1 MELLACFGI
10 CYGTNYIYHH
20 KISSSNY
27 SKKIRIN
34 SELSPLR
41 QELGSLIG
49 ERIVKQNKY
58 NRMKILEFE
67 IIKKDLIIKYPDIS
81 IIELEKLAN
90 NIVSIKYEDN
100 IYELDMKFKNISDK
114 IKILNDE
121 LNKIEEIEMLEEIKN
136 DKQLQ
141 MFNNDKKSNID
152 IDDYMF

>member
-1 MELLACFGI
+1 MEILACFGI

-27 SKKIRIN
+27 SEKIRIN
-34 SELSPLR
+34 SELSPLHE
-41 QELGSLIG
+41 ELGSLIG

-90 NIVSIKYEDN
+90 NIVSILSL
-100 IYELDMKFKNISDK
+100 IHI
-114 IKILNDE
+114 
-121 LNKIEEIEMLEEIKN
+121 
-136 DKQLQ
+136 
-141 MFNNDKKSNID
+141 
-152 IDDYMF
+152 

>member
-34 SELSPLR
+34 SELLPLY
-41 QELGSLIG
+41 QESTYLNLD
-49 ERIVKQNKY
+49 KY
-58 NRMKILEFE
+58 RKIDKDKKMKMLEFE

-90 NIVSIKYEDN
+90 NIVSIKYEDSL
-100 IYELDMKFKNISDK
+100 YEFDMKFKNINDK
-114 IKILNDE
+114 IKLLKDE
-121 LNKIEEIEMLEEIKN
+121 LNRIEEIEMLEEIN
-136 DKQLQ
+136 NNKQVR
-141 MFNNDKKSNID
+141 MFNNN
-152 IDDYMF
+152 

>member
-1 MELLACFGI
+1 MEILACFGI

-34 SELSPLR
+34 SELSPLYR
-41 QELGSLIG
+41 ESTYLKLD
-49 ERIVKQNKY
+49 KY
-58 NRMKILEFE
+58 RKIDKDKKMKMLEFE

-90 NIVSIKYEDN
+90 NIVSIKYEDSL
-100 IYELDMKFKNISDK
+100 YELDIKLKNINDK
-114 IKILNDE
+114 ITILNNK

-136 DKQLQ
+136 DKQIQ
-141 MFNNDKKSNID
+141 MFNNNKNYLDVDN
-152 IDDYMF
+152 YY

>member
-1 MELLACFGI
+1 MEILACFGI

-41 QELGSLIG
+41 EELGSLIG
-49 ERIVKQNKY
+49 SRIVKQNKY

-67 IIKKDLIIKYPDIS
+67 IIKKDLIIKYPDIA

-100 IYELDMKFKNISDK
+100 VYELDMKFSYK

-121 LNKIEEIEMLEEIKN
+121 RNKIEEIEMLEEIKN
-136 DKQLQ
+136 NKQIQ
-141 MFNNDKKSNID
+141 IFNNNDKNYFD
-152 IDDYMF
+152 VDNYY

>member
-34 SELSPLR
+34 SELSPLYR
-41 QELGSLIG
+41 EFTYLEL
-49 ERIVKQNKY
+49 ERIVKQDKY

-90 NIVSIKYEDN
+90 NIASIKYEDSL
-100 IYELDMKFKNISDK
+100 YELDMKFKNISDK

-136 DKQLQ
+136 NKQLH
-141 MFNNDKKSNID
+141 MFNNN
-152 IDDYMF
+152 

>member
-34 SELSPLR
+34 SELSPLYR
-41 QELGSLIG
+41 EFTYLEL
-49 ERIVKQNKY
+49 ERIVKQDKY

-90 NIVSIKYEDN
+90 NIASIKYEDKL
-100 IYELDMKFKNISDK
+100 YELDMKLNNIKDK
-114 IKILNDE
+114 IKIFNDE

-136 DKQLQ
+136 DKQIQ
-141 MFNNDKKSNID
+141 MFNNDKKSNND
-152 IDDYMF
+152 NCMF

>member
-34 SELSPLR
+34 SELLPLY
-41 QELGSLIG
+41 QESTYLNLD
-49 ERIVKQNKY
+49 KY
-58 NRMKILEFE
+58 RKIDKDKKMKMLEFE

-90 NIVSIKYEDN
+90 NIVSIKYEDSL
-100 IYELDMKFKNISDK
+100 YEFDMKIKNINDK
-114 IKILNDE
+114 IKLLREE
-121 LNKIEEIEMLEEIKN
+121 LNRIEEIEMLEEIN
-136 DKQLQ
+136 NNKQVR
-141 MFNNDKKSNID
+141 MFNNN
-152 IDDYMF
+152 

>member
-10 CYGTNYIYHH
+10 CFGTNYIYHH

-34 SELSPLR
+34 SELLPLR

-49 ERIVKQNKY
+49 EQIVKQDKY
-58 NRMKILEFE
+58 NIMKILEFE

-100 IYELDMKFKNISDK
+100 VYELDMKFKNISDK

-136 DKQLQ
+136 
-141 MFNNDKKSNID
+141 NN
-152 IDDYMF
+152 

>member
-34 SELSPLR
+34 SELSPLYR
-41 QELGSLIG
+41 EFTDLKL

-90 NIVSIKYEDN
+90 NIVSIKYEDSL
-100 IYELDMKFKNISDK
+100 YELDMKFKNISDK

>member
-1 MELLACFGI
+1 MEILACFGI

-41 QELGSLIG
+41 EELGSLIG
-49 ERIVKQNKY
+49 ERIAKQNKY

-67 IIKKDLIIKYPDIS
+67 IIKKDLIIKYPDIA

-90 NIVSIKYEDN
+90 NIVSIKYEDSL
-100 IYELDMKFKNISDK
+100 YELDMKFKNIKDK
-114 IKILNDE
+114 IKIFNDE

-136 DKQLQ
+136 DKQIQ
-141 MFNNDKKSNID
+141 MFNNNN
-152 IDDYMF
+152 

>member
-34 SELSPLR
+34 SELLPLYR
-41 QELGSLIG
+41 ESTYLKLD
-49 ERIVKQNKY
+49 KY
-58 NRMKILEFE
+58 RKIDKDKKMKMLEFE

-90 NIVSIKYEDN
+90 NIVSIKYEDSL
-100 IYELDMKFKNISDK
+100 YEFDMKFKNINDK
-114 IKILNDE
+114 IKLLKDE
-121 LNKIEEIEMLEEIKN
+121 LNRIEEIEMLEEIN
-136 DKQLQ
+136 NNKQVR
-141 MFNNDKKSNID
+141 MFNNN
-152 IDDYMF
+152 

>member
-27 SKKIRIN
+27 SKKIRIK
-34 SELSPLR
+34 SELLPLC
-41 QELGSLIG
+41 EEFGSLIG

-100 IYELDMKFKNISDK
+100 VYEFDMKFKNISDK

-136 DKQLQ
+136 NKQLQ
-141 MFNNDKKSNID
+141 MFNNN
-152 IDDYMF
+152 

>member
-41 QELGSLIG
+41 EELGSLIG
-49 ERIVKQNKY
+49 SRIVKQNKY

-90 NIVSIKYEDN
+90 NIVSIKYEDSL
-100 IYELDMKFKNISDK
+100 YELDMKFKNISDK

-121 LNKIEEIEMLEEIKN
+121 LNKIEEIEMLEEINN

>member
-1 MELLACFGI
+1 MEILACFGI

-34 SELSPLR
+34 SELSPLYSESTYLKLDR
-41 QELGSLIG
+41 YRKI
-49 ERIVKQNKY
+49 NKDKK
-58 NRMKILEFE
+58 MKMFEFE

-90 NIVSIKYEDN
+90 NIVSIKYEDSL
-100 IYELDMKFKNISDK
+100 YELDMKFKNISDK

-121 LNKIEEIEMLEEIKN
+121 LNKIEEIEMLEEINN